1 MANPPSSKPTV
12 KPPSESAPKPL
23 PIYYAAARRS
33 FAGEIA
39 AAGHDFAES
48 FRNWSLW
55 STLALND
62 IAARYRGSIL
72 GPFWITISNF
82 AFVLG
87 IGLLYSQLMHTP
99 TEVLIPWIATSVT
112 IWNLISA
119 TTVESGDSF
128 LQGSSIIRQ
137 SSLPLPIFVWRAVMR
152 NLINFAHQIVVIFA
166 VALWYKYLLKIDLP
180 MAVLGLA
187 LVLFNLS
194 WISFLAA
201 VVAARYRDVQQ
212 VITTVLQ
219 LVFFLSPIIWIP
231 RDLKGLRSTLLEV
244 NPINHMLVVTRNP
257 LLGQPSS
264 LHSMIILLVLGAVG
278 WAITYILYAAV
289 RRRIVHYL

>member
-1 MANPPSSKPTV
+1 M
-12 KPPSESAPKPL
+12 KPPSKSAPKPL
-23 PIYYAAARRS
+23 PIYHAAARRS
-33 FAGEIA
+33 FGGEIVA
-39 AAGHDFAES
+39 ACHDFAES
-48 FRNWSLW
+48 VRCWPLW

-99 TEVLIPWIATSVT
+99 TEVLIPWIATGVT
-112 IWNLISA
+112 IWNLISVM
-119 TTVESGDSF
+119 TQESGDAF
-128 LQGSSIIRQ
+128 LQGSQIIRQ
-137 SSLPLPIFVWRAVMR
+137 SSLPLPIFVWRAVLR
-152 NLINFAHQIVVIFA
+152 NLINFAHQVIVIFA
-166 VALWYKYLLKIDLP
+166 VAVWYKYLLKIDLP
-180 MAVLGLA
+180 MAILGLA

-212 VITTVLQ
+212 VIATVLQ

-231 RDLKGLRSTLLEV
+231 RDLKGVRSALLEM

-257 LLGQPSS
+257 LLGLPSS
-264 LHSMIILLVLGAVG
+264 LHSTIILLVMGVVG
-278 WAITYILYAAV
+278 WVVTFILYAAV